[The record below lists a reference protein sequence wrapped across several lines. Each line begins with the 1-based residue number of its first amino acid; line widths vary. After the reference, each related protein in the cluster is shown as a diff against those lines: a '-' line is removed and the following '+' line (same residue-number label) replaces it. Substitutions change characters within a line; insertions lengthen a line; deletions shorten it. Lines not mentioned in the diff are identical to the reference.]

1 MEARGATQAMAVCE
15 RESARARERERER
28 EREVD
33 RGDTDSAC
41 RKDAFYRVAYVYLG
55 GVGWTVEARG
65 ATKAMAVKVS
75 RITYVASSVSVLR
88 GSGLGVQVRVRLH

>member
-1 MEARGATQAMAVCE
+1 MF
-15 RESARARERERER
+15 SAF
-28 EREVD
+28 
-33 RGDTDSAC
+33 G
-41 RKDAFYRVAYVYLG
+41 KDVFYKVAQMYLE

-75 RITYVASSVSVLR
+75 RITYVASSISVLR